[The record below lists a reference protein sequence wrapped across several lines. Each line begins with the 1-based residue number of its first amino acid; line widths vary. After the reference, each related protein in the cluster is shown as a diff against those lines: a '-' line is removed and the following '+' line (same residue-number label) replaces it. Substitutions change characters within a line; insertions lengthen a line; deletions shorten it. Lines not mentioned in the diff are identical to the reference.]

1 MNEVE
6 KMIEEFCKERTRK
19 KTIIKA
25 ALADLKVENPGD
37 LRETVFMLV
46 SEWMDANGYTR
57 DDKVKFYEVMK
68 RMQKAR
74 R

>member
-1 MNEVE
+1 MNKVE
-6 KMIEEFCKERTRK
+6 KMIEEFCKERARK
-19 KTIIKA
+19 EAIIEA
-25 ALADLKVENPGD
+25 ALVDLKVENPGD
-37 LRETVFMLV
+37 LRDAVFMLV
-46 SEWMDANGYTR
+46 SGWMDANGYTR